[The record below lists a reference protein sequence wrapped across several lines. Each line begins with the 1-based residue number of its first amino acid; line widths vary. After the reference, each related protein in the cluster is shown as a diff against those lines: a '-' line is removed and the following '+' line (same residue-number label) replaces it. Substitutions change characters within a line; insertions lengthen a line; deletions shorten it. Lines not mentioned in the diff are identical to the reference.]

1 PLAASS
7 RRARIAPG
15 PPRPPAE
22 VLEGQG
28 CDGRLLVERLD
39 LEDERLDHPSGRL
52 DLEVLALEGH
62 VFTGSRVLDEPP
74 ATTGPDVHLLDRG
87 GVAVR
92 PPPAGDCVAIGQ
104 NLPDQVAR
112 SVEHALH
119 DEVLPFGVGSRRV
132 GAAPVNARRCHLR
145 LLSVVPDYFLSPDPS

>member
-39 LEDERLDHPSGRL
+39 VEDERLDHSSGRL

-62 VFTGSRVLDEPP
+62 VFTGSRVLDGPP
-74 ATTGPDVHLLDRG
+74 ATTGPDVHLLDRRRAAVPPPTAGARG
-87 GVAVR
+87 GLGAASPR
-92 PPPAGDCVAIGQ
+92 RSAPPPAAGGTAATA
-104 NLPDQVAR
+104 P
-112 SVEHALH
+112 
-119 DEVLPFGVGSRRV
+119 
-132 GAAPVNARRCHLR
+132 AAPVR
-145 LLSVVPDYFLSPDPS
+145 